1 VIRFAAIRLVEI
13 AALLAIMSFVIY
25 GLIGLMPGDPI
36 DLMRSSDPRAT
47 AADIARLKAIY
58 GLDRPL
64 MDRYFAWAA
73 AALSGELG
81 YSRLFAEPV
90 LDALSPRLVNSLLLM
105 GLSFTLAFSLA
116 LILGITAARRPGS
129 RFDAAINLL
138 TFIGMSMPAFWL
150 ALLLMLL
157 FSVEL
162 GWLPASG
169 IATPGSGGV
178 ADRMRHL
185 ALPIA
190 TLTFANLGP
199 YTRFTRSAMRDAL
212 AQDHIRTARAKGA
225 GETRVVV
232 HHALRSALIPLVTI
246 LALSFGGLV
255 SGALVT
261 ETMFSYPGM
270 GKLIFDAV
278 MGNDYNLALASLLFA
293 TAVTVAANFLADLA
307 YFWLDPRV
315 SFR

>member
-1 VIRFAAIRLVEI
+1 MIRFAAIRLVEI
-13 AALLAIMSFVIY
+13 AAVLAVMSFVIY

-36 DLMRSSDPRAT
+36 DLMRSSDPRTT
-47 AADIARLKAIY
+47 AADIARLKAIH

-81 YSRLFAEPV
+81 YSRLFAAPV

-105 GLSFTLAFSLA
+105 GMSFTLAFSLA
-116 LILGITAARRPGS
+116 LVLGIAAARRPWS
-129 RFDAAINLL
+129 RLDTAINLL
-138 TFIGMSMPAFWL
+138 TFAGISMPAFWL

-169 IATPGSGGV
+169 IATPGAGGI
-178 ADRMRHL
+178 ADRMRYL

-190 TLTFANLGP
+190 TLTLANLGP
-199 YTRFTRSAMRDAL
+199 YTRFARAAMRDAL

-225 GETRVVV
+225 GEARVVV

-246 LALSFGGLV
+246 LALSFGGLI

-278 MGNDYNLALASLLFA
+278 MGNDYNLALASLLLA
-293 TAVTVAANFLADLA
+293 TAATLAANFAADLT

-315 SFR
+315 SHR